1 MDRIRVSEQVNSVV
15 VLRGC
20 KGVGYPTHATP
31 FLHFNLY
38 QITCIKL
45 DLDAG
50 NLVQIKMNHFF
61 SYNLPE
67 GIKGG

>member
-20 KGVGYPTHATP
+20 KGVECPTHATP

-38 QITCIKL
+38 PVTCIKL

-50 NLVQIKMNHFF
+50 
-61 SYNLPE
+61 
-67 GIKGG
+67 